1 MKMVK
6 IVKLLVLTL
15 MNKYLEGYLLVVQGV
30 PKKVGFTTCNSS
42 SKSHFFWNTS

>member
-30 PKKVGFTTCNSS
+30 PKKSGIYYL
-42 SKSHFFWNTS
+42 